1 MSADEFDLVSWI
13 VGFVALKDEAWEMS
27 CDKNLC
33 EVQTLSVGDARHVA
47 RLEAQLF
54 HGDVPV

>member
-1 MSADEFDLVSWI
+1 MSADEFDLVSRI
-13 VGFVALKDEAWEMS
+13 VRFVALKDEAWEMS

-33 EVQTLSVGDARHVA
+33 EAQTLSLQNARHLA